1 MVRNSACAALL
12 AASLVAGAPSLT
24 ASGASNQPSKRE
36 GPREGMFLT
45 ARPGGLLRVSTGD
58 WVFVPQDTG
67 EGPKLRP
74 MVILPSQTLSRLAA
88 GAQALTGQAAGV
100 VSGQVFVYRGREYL
114 LPTAYRI
121 IAPEQISNIPTGL
134 TPTEPEKGQP
144 DEAQPSDAKPADNK
158 TSDSK
163 AEQPGV
169 TTPDTNPDQGL
180 DEKPDE
186 KPQAKPLPTNLEN
199 DPSVE
204 ELVRDLEARKTQPR
218 ALTPRVGGGDRVTTS
233 KPEPKPESNSAGTPD
248 VKNDG
253 TSGASAEAAK
263 EAPIESLPEGKLITS
278 MRGRVTRTSEGE
290 LAFSR
295 DGDSDSPTGGPMVL
309 LPCQTLQS
317 LEELTAWRGEALV
330 LEVSGRAFEFEN
342 RRYLLPTMFVV
353 QPPSETRPTQ

>member
-1 MVRNSACAALL
+1 MVRNSALAALL
-12 AASLVAGAPSLT
+12 AASLVTAAPSLAQT
-24 ASGASNQPSKRE
+24 AAQRVPAKRE
-36 GPREGMFLT
+36 AVREGMFLT

-67 EGPKLRP
+67 EGPQLRP
-74 MVILPSQTLSRLAA
+74 MVILPSQTLTRLAA

-121 IAPEQISNIPTGL
+121 IAPEQISDIPTGL
-134 TPTEPEKGQP
+134 TPTEPEKGKS
-144 DEAQPSDAKPADNK
+144 DEAKP
-158 TSDSK
+158 SDSK
-163 AEQPGV
+163 TEASGD
-169 TTPDTNPDQGL
+169 TTPDT
-180 DEKPDE
+180 KPDE
-186 KPQAKPLPTNLEN
+186 KPQAKPLPKNLEK

-218 ALTPRVGGGDRVTTS
+218 ALTPRVGGGDRVTTN
-233 KPEPKPESNSAGTPD
+233 KPETKPEAKPD
-248 VKNDG
+248 GKTDAKPG
-253 TSGASAEAAK
+253 EKTAEVAK
-263 EAPIESLPEGKLITS
+263 EAPVENLPEGKLITS
-278 MRGRVTRTSEGE
+278 MRGRVTRTGEGE

-295 DGDSDSPTGGPMVL
+295 DGDHDSPAGGAMVL

>member
-121 IAPEQISNIPTGL
+121 IAPEQINNVPTGL
-134 TPTEPEKGQP
+134 TPTEPEKGQA
-144 DEAQPSDAKPADNK
+144 DEAKP
-158 TSDSK
+158 TDSK
-163 AEQPGV
+163 AEASGD
-169 TTPDTNPDQGL
+169 TTPDTNPDQRL

-218 ALTPRVGGGDRVTTS
+218 ALTPRVGGGDRVATG
-233 KPEPKPESNSAGTPD
+233 KPETKPEANAAGAPD
-248 VKNDG
+248 AKNDG
-253 TSGASAEAAK
+253 TGGASAGTAK
-263 EAPIESLPEGKLITS
+263 DAGVESLPEGKLITS

>member
-1 MVRNSACAALL
+1 MVRNSAALALL
-12 AASLVAGAPSLT
+12 AGSVLIAAPALVGLEATAGAQT
-24 ASGASNQPSKRE
+24 AAKRE
-36 GPREGMFLT
+36 SVREGMFLT

-74 MVILPSQTLSRLAA
+74 MVILPSQTLTRLAA

-121 IAPEQISNIPTGL
+121 IAPEEINNVPNGL
-134 TPTEPEKGQP
+134 TPSEPGKNNAEETKATET
-144 DEAQPSDAKPADNK
+144 KPAETKAHGGGEKN
-158 TSDSK
+158 
-163 AEQPGV
+163 AEQPSGE
-169 TTPDTNPDQGL
+169 TAQP
-180 DEKPDE
+180 
-186 KPQAKPLPTNLEN
+186 KPLPRNLEN

-218 ALTPRVGGGDRVTTS
+218 ALTPRVGGGDRATTN
-233 KPEPKPESNSAGTPD
+233 KPEAKAETKPEAKNEQKPGEKSNVT
-248 VKNDG
+248 
-253 TSGASAEAAK
+253 AS
-263 EAPIESLPEGKLITS
+263 EAPVENLPEGKLITS
-278 MRGRVTRTSEGE
+278 MRGRVTRTGEGE

-295 DGDSDSPTGGPMVL
+295 DGDSDSPSGGPMVL

-330 LEVSGRAFEFEN
+330 LEVSGRVFEFEN

>member
-1 MVRNSACAALL
+1 MVRNAALAALL
-12 AASLVAGAPSLT
+12 AASLVTATPSLAQTAAPSVP
-24 ASGASNQPSKRE
+24 ARRE
-36 GPREGMFLT
+36 AVREGMFLT

-58 WVFVPQDTG
+58 WVFVPQETG
-67 EGPKLRP
+67 EGPQLRP
-74 MVILPSQTLSRLAA
+74 MVILPSQTLTRLAA

-134 TPTEPEKGQP
+134 TPTEPEKGHS
-144 DEAQPSDAKPADNK
+144 DEVKPADAKPTDNK
-158 TSDSK
+158 PADTK
-163 AEQPGV
+163 AEQASD
-169 TTPDTNPDQGL
+169 TTPDT
-180 DEKPDE
+180 KPDE
-186 KPQAKPLPTNLEN
+186 RPQAKPLPKNLEK

-218 ALTPRVGGGDRVTTS
+218 ALTPRVGGGDRVTTNKTEA
-233 KPEPKPESNSAGTPD
+233 KPEAKSD
-248 VKNDG
+248 VKTDANPG
-253 TSGASAEAAK
+253 EKTAEVAK
-263 EAPIESLPEGKLITS
+263 EAPVESLPEGKLITS
-278 MRGRVTRTSEGE
+278 MRGRVTRTGEGE

-295 DGDSDSPTGGPMVL
+295 DGDHDSPAGGAMVL

-317 LEELTAWRGEALV
+317 LEELTAWRGETLV

-353 QPPSETRPTQ
+353 QAPSETRPTQ

>member
-1 MVRNSACAALL
+1 MVRLTAVLALL
-12 AASLVAGAPSLT
+12 AASIVTAGPAAPAYGRPTPVQDS
-24 ASGASNQPSKRE
+24 APRRESVRE
-36 GPREGMFLT
+36 GVFLT

-74 MVILPSQTLSRLAA
+74 MVILPSQTLTRLAA
-88 GAQALTGQAAGV
+88 GAQALSGQAAGV

-121 IAPEQISNIPTGL
+121 IAPEEINTVATGL
-134 TPTEPEKGQP
+134 TPNKPEKANA
-144 DEAQPSDAKPADNK
+144 EETRPADEKSTQTDAVQGADGNDQQ
-158 TSDSK
+158 TGD
-163 AEQPGV
+163 ARTQP
-169 TTPDTNPDQGL
+169 
-180 DEKPDE
+180 KP
-186 KPQAKPLPTNLEN
+186 KPLPNNLEG

-218 ALTPRVGGGDRVTTS
+218 ALTPRVGGDRSTTL
-233 KPEPKPESNSAGTPD
+233 KTDAYPEPKAETSPD
-248 VKNDG
+248 IKNG
-253 TSGASAEAAK
+253 EKSGAAK
-263 EAPIESLPEGKLITS
+263 EAPAEGLPEGKLITS
-278 MRGRVTRTSEGE
+278 MRGRVTRTGEGE

-295 DGDSDSPTGGPMVL
+295 DGDSDSPSGGPMVL

-317 LEELTAWRGEALV
+317 IEELTAWRGESLL

-353 QPPSETRPTQ
+353 QPPTDTRPTQ

>member
-1 MVRNSACAALL
+1 MVRNTAALALL
-12 AASLVAGAPSLT
+12 AGSVLIAAPALLGLEADAAAQT
-24 ASGASNQPSKRE
+24 AAAKRE
-36 GPREGMFLT
+36 TVREGMFLT

-74 MVILPSQTLSRLAA
+74 MVILPSQTLTRLAA

-121 IAPEQISNIPTGL
+121 IAPEEINNVPNGL
-134 TPTEPEKGQP
+134 TPSEPEK
-144 DEAQPSDAKPADNK
+144 
-158 TSDSK
+158 SK
-163 AEQPGV
+163 AEEAKPTESEPAETKADEGGDKKTEQPSAE
-169 TTPDTNPDQGL
+169 Q
-180 DEKPDE
+180 
-186 KPQAKPLPTNLEN
+186 PQPKPLPKNLEN

-218 ALTPRVGGGDRVTTS
+218 ALTPRAGGGDRATAN
-233 KPEPKPESNSAGTPD
+233 KPEAKAETKPEVKSEAGAGDKRNET
-248 VKNDG
+248 
-253 TSGASAEAAK
+253 AK
-263 EAPIESLPEGKLITS
+263 EAPVENLPEGKLITS
-278 MRGRVTRTSEGE
+278 MRGRVTRTGDGE

-295 DGDSDSPTGGPMVL
+295 DGDSDSPGGGAMVL

-317 LEELTAWRGEALV
+317 LEELTAWRGETLV
-330 LEVSGRAFEFEN
+330 LEVSGRVFEFEN

>member
-1 MVRNSACAALL
+1 MVRNSALAALL
-12 AASLVAGAPSLT
+12 AASLVTAAPSLAQT
-24 ASGASNQPSKRE
+24 AAPGVPVRRE
-36 GPREGMFLT
+36 AVREGMFLT

-67 EGPKLRP
+67 EGPRLRP
-74 MVILPSQTLSRLAA
+74 MVILPSQTLTRLAA

-134 TPTEPEKGQP
+134 TPTEPEKGKP
-144 DEAQPSDAKPADNK
+144 DEAQPSDAKPTDNK
-158 TSDSK
+158 PSDSK
-163 AEQPGV
+163 TEASGV
-169 TTPDTNPDQGL
+169 TTPDSKP
-180 DEKPDE
+180 DEKSDE
-186 KPQAKPLPTNLEN
+186 KPQAKPLPTNLEK

-218 ALTPRVGGGDRVTTS
+218 ALTPRVGGGDRVTTNKVET
-233 KPEPKPESNSAGTPD
+233 KPEAKPE
-248 VKNDG
+248 VKTDAKPG
-253 TSGASAEAAK
+253 EKTSEVAK

-278 MRGRVTRTSEGE
+278 MRGRVTRTGEGE

-295 DGDSDSPTGGPMVL
+295 DGDHDSPAGGAMVL